1 MIFFRLF
8 SAGHFVA
15 GITWIGMLYFFN
27 LINAHVTNELQ
38 PPMRRE
44 VVPQLMP
51 RALWWFRWGAM
62 FTFLSGLPSTG
73 DVGRNREANL
83 LSGFQ
88 IDDQRKLR
96 RLFDR
101 NVGGLRSFENLV
113 NHSRDTPEAF
123 GLVGS
128 VGDQATA
135 VNKISASV
143 YRRQPIF
150 YR

>member
-1 MIFFRLF
+1 M
-8 SAGHFVA
+8 S
-15 GITWIGMLYFFN
+15 YN
-27 LINAHVTNELQ
+27 